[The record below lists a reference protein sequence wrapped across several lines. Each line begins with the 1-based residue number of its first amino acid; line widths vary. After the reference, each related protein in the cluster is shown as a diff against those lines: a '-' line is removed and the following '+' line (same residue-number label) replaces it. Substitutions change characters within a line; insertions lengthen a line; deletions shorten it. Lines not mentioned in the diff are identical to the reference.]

1 MNLREVV
8 DYIKLEHTVF
18 DLPFVFTGAVI
29 ASMGH
34 FYPVKLILIF
44 IATTSA
50 RATGMSI
57 NRLEGRKYDVTNPR
71 KKDWLLVKD
80 KKNVRTAIVLTV
92 VFGFIFEFSSYL
104 LNLFVFALSPV
115 VIFLFF
121 TDPFLKKITPWR
133 HFFMGGTIGV
143 GVLAG
148 YLAITPSFPSSPLLY
163 LIFLG
168 SSSWIAGFDMIYVI
182 PDRIYDLKNG
192 LKTVMTRYGTSR
204 GLIISSITHA
214 FTFICFLVAAFY
226 VRNVIYD
233 IILAPILFLII
244 YQHYIVDPDDPS
256 TIRASFL
263 GANSFIGIL
272 YLVGLIFSFF
282 VI

>member
-1 MNLREVV
+1 MNLREFV

-34 FYPVKLILIF
+34 LYPVKLILILL
-44 IATTSA
+44 ATTSA

-57 NRLEGRKYDVTNPR
+57 NRIVGRKYDISNPR

-80 KKNVRTAIVLTV
+80 EKNVSMAIALTI

-104 LNLFVFALSPV
+104 LNLFVFALSPI
-115 VIFLFF
+115 VIFLFI
-121 TDPFLKKITPWR
+121 TDPFLKKLTSLR
-133 HFFMGGTIGV
+133 HFYMGGTIGV

-182 PDRIYDLKNG
+182 PDRMYDLKNG

-226 VRNVIYD
+226 IKNIIYD
-233 IILAPILFLII
+233 IILVPIFFLIV
-244 YQHYIVDPDDPS
+244 YQHYIIDPDNPS

-282 VI
+282 AV

>member
-1 MNLREVV
+1 MNFREVV

-29 ASMGH
+29 ASLGH
-34 FYPVKLILIF
+34 FYPLKFILIF

-57 NRLEGRKYDVTNPR
+57 NRIEGRKYDISNPR

-80 KKNVRTAIVLTV
+80 RKNLQSAIILTV
-92 VFGFIFEFSSYL
+92 LLGSVFEVSSYL
-104 LNLFVFALSPV
+104 LNFFVFALSPI

-121 TDPFLKKITPWR
+121 TDPFMKKITPWR
-133 HFFMGGTIGV
+133 HFYMGGTIGV

-148 YLAITPSFPSSPLLY
+148 YLAITPSFPASPLIY

-192 LKTVMTRYGTSR
+192 LKTVVTQYGTSR
-204 GLIISSITHA
+204 GMIISSITHA
-214 FTFICFLVAAFY
+214 FTFACFLAAGFY
-226 VRNVIYD
+226 VNSIIYD

-244 YQHYIVDPDDPS
+244 YQHYIVNPDDPS

-272 YLVGLIFSFF
+272 YLIGLIFSYF
-282 VI
+282 VV

>member
-29 ASMGH
+29 ASLGH
-34 FYPVKLILIF
+34 FYPLKLILIF

-57 NRLEGRKYDVTNPR
+57 NRIEGRKYDIINPR
-71 KKDWLLVKD
+71 KQDWSLVRDRKNLRSAILL
-80 KKNVRTAIVLTV
+80 TIM
-92 VFGFIFEFSSYL
+92 FGFIFEISSYL
-104 LNLFVFALSPV
+104 LNFFVFALSPI

-121 TDPFLKKITPWR
+121 TDPFMKKITPWR
-133 HFFMGGTIGV
+133 HFYMGGTIGV

-148 YLAITPSFPSSPLLY
+148 YLAITPSFPTSPLLY

-192 LKTVMTRYGTSR
+192 LKTVITRYGTSR
-204 GLIISSITHA
+204 GMTISIITHA
-214 FTFICFLVAAFY
+214 FTFACFVAAGFY
-226 VRNVIYD
+226 VRSVAYD
-233 IILAPILFLII
+233 IILAPILFLIV
-244 YQHYIVDPDDPS
+244 YQHYIVNPDDPS

-272 YLVGLIFSFF
+272 YLAGLIFSFF

>member
-34 FYPVKLILIF
+34 FYPFKLILIF
-44 IATTSA
+44 FATTSA

-57 NRLEGRKYDVTNPR
+57 NRLEGRKYDISNPR
-71 KKDWLLVKD
+71 KKDWLLVRD
-80 KKNVRTAIVLTV
+80 VRNIRYAIVLTI

-133 HFFMGGTIGV
+133 HFYMGGTIGV

-163 LIFLG
+163 LIFL
-168 SSSWIAGFDMIYVI
+168 SS
-182 PDRIYDLKNG
+182 L
-192 LKTVMTRYGTSR
+192 TRSQ
-204 GLIISSITHA
+204 S
-214 FTFICFLVAAFY
+214 F
-226 VRNVIYD
+226 
-233 IILAPILFLII
+233 
-244 YQHYIVDPDDPS
+244 
-256 TIRASFL
+256 FL
-263 GANSFIGIL
+263 GLEISYFRPSSLFIDIPVALADVVAKNMSMSLKG
-272 YLVGLIFSFF
+272 
-282 VI
+282 

>member
-29 ASMGH
+29 ASLGH
-34 FYPVKLILIF
+34 FYPLKLILIF

-57 NRLEGRKYDVTNPR
+57 NRIEGRKYDVINPR
-71 KKDWLLVKD
+71 KQDWSLVRD
-80 KKNVRTAIVLTV
+80 RKNLRSAILLTV
-92 VFGFIFEFSSYL
+92 LFGFIFEISSYL
-104 LNLFVFALSPV
+104 LNFFVFALSPI

-121 TDPFLKKITPWR
+121 TDPFMKKITPWR
-133 HFFMGGTIGV
+133 HFYMGGTIGV

-182 PDRIYDLKNG
+182 PDSVYDLKNG
-192 LKTVMTRYGTSR
+192 LKTVITRYGTSR
-204 GLIISSITHA
+204 GMTISIITHA
-214 FTFICFLVAAFY
+214 FTFACFVAAGFY
-226 VRNVIYD
+226 VRSVAYD
-233 IILAPILFLII
+233 IILAPILFLIV
-244 YQHYIVDPDDPS
+244 YQHYIVNPDDPS

-272 YLVGLIFSFF
+272 YLAGLIFSFF

>member
-29 ASMGH
+29 ASLGH
-34 FYPVKLILIF
+34 FYPLKLILIF

-57 NRLEGRKYDVTNPR
+57 NRIEGRKYDIINPR
-71 KKDWLLVKD
+71 KQDWSLVRDRKNLRSAILL
-80 KKNVRTAIVLTV
+80 TIM
-92 VFGFIFEFSSYL
+92 FGFIFEISSYL
-104 LNLFVFALSPV
+104 LNFFVFALSPV

-121 TDPFLKKITPWR
+121 TDPFMKKITPWR
-133 HFFMGGTIGV
+133 HFYMGGTIGV

-148 YLAITPSFPSSPLLY
+148 YLAITPSFPASPLLY

-192 LKTVMTRYGTSR
+192 LKTVITRYGTSK
-204 GLIISSITHA
+204 GMTISIITHA
-214 FTFICFLVAAFY
+214 FTFACFVAAGFY
-226 VRNVIYD
+226 VRSVAYD
-233 IILAPILFLII
+233 IILAPILFLIV
-244 YQHYIVDPDDPS
+244 YQHYIVNPDDPS

-272 YLVGLIFSFF
+272 YLAGLIFSFF

>member
-29 ASMGH
+29 ASLGH
-34 FYPVKLILIF
+34 FYPLKLILIF

-57 NRLEGRKYDVTNPR
+57 NRIEGRKYDVINPR
-71 KKDWLLVKD
+71 KQDWSLVRD
-80 KKNVRTAIVLTV
+80 RENLRSAIFLTIL
-92 VFGFIFEFSSYL
+92 FGFIFEVSSYL
-104 LNLFVFALSPV
+104 LNFFVFALSPI

-121 TDPFLKKITPWR
+121 TDPFMKKITPWR
-133 HFFMGGTIGV
+133 HFYMGGTIGV

-148 YLAITPSFPSSPLLY
+148 YLAITPSFPTSPLLY

-192 LKTVMTRYGTSR
+192 LKTVITRYGTSR
-204 GLIISSITHA
+204 GMTISIITHA
-214 FTFICFLVAAFY
+214 FTFACFVAAGFY
-226 VRNVIYD
+226 VRSVAYD
-233 IILAPILFLII
+233 IILAPILFLIV
-244 YQHYIVDPDDPS
+244 YQHYIVNPDDPS
-256 TIRASFL
+256 TIKASFL

-272 YLVGLIFSFF
+272 YLTGLIFSFF